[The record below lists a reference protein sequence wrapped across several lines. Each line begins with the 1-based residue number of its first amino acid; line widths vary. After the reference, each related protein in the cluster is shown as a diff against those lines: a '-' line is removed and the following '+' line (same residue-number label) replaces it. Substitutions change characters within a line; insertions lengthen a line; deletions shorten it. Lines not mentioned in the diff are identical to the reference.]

1 MLYGMLL
8 KRKSLKNLRDS
19 RMGTKEERGNNIYD
33 KAPQIRI
40 TFLREPKV
48 GKID

>member
-1 MLYGMLL
+1 MLYVIKKKIPQKLEGLANGNQ
-8 KRKSLKNLRDS
+8 RIE
-19 RMGTKEERGNNIYD
+19 GGNNIYD